1 MTKFENIKY
10 ESGFIGEVQGI
21 KEKEY
26 SITAK
31 GTEKRIDITMW
42 TVKEIENWVD
52 TQAKRGNIVKGLVVE
67 SKNHVYAVL

>member
-10 ESGFIGEVQGI
+10 ENKSR
-21 KEKEY
+21 
-26 SITAK
+26 ITTNETQHIINAK

>member
-10 ESGFIGEVQGI
+10 ENGFIGKAEGI